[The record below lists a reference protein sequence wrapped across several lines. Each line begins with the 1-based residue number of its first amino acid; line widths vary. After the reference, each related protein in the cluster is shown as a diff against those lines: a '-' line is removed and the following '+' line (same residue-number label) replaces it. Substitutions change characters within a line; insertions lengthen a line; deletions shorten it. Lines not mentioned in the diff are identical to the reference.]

1 MKEFK
6 KMYLPLE
13 WPWKLDPDW
22 EGVCVA
28 AVIYHRLWSQC
39 SPVWGNAACRQS
51 KGLDFTDLMSSW
63 IGLEGEWQ
71 RKKKALEMKRKPREP
86 DQHYWLDLPTREP
99 LSFCQANSAPTSL
112 PRAPDPTSPSLFPS
126 FRLFLCVRQGC
137 SNSVL
142 RLGTHWA
149 VAMVTG
155 KLFMPCASKG
165 TFPLLEFLPPLCAA
179 QWGSFSFAPAHVLPR
194 GTWLHGPRGIEV
206 AAPACPAHSDLQS
219 PVLPLPRSL
228 LKQLT
233 SVKTVKYNPAMLQQD
248 R

>member
-6 KMYLPLE
+6 KMYLLLE
-13 WPWKLDPDW
+13 WLWKLDPDW

-112 PRAPDPTSPSLFPS
+112 PRAPDPTSPSLSPS
-126 FRLFLCVRQGC
+126 FRLFLFLRQGC

-165 TFPLLEFLPPLCAA
+165 TFPLLEFLPPLRGTMRLLLLCSCARAPAWNFAPRHPWHRGGSTCVSCALRCAA
-179 QWGSFSFAPAHVLPR
+179 PPSSPAPLSSEANDS
-194 GTWLHGPRGIEV
+194 
-206 AAPACPAHSDLQS
+206 C
-219 PVLPLPRSL
+219 
-228 LKQLT
+228 
-233 SVKTVKYNPAMLQQD
+233 QD
-248 R
+248 GEIQPSNAFFFF